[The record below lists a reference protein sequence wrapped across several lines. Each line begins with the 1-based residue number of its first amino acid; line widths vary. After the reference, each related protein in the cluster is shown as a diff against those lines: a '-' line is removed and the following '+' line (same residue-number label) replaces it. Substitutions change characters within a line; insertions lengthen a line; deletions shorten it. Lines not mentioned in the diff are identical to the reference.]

1 MKLTLLTL
9 EIKETKQKDGKEKIL
24 TFQWLTGLTVMLFNA
39 VKFADAGRG
48 GAGTLRTKGFNIQK
62 IKSVCKTKCKDHSH
76 RRFTD
81 RLNPPDTTRLL
92 HRNFRRKVYHSS
104 RYSSSS
110 CIA

>member
-48 GAGTLRTKGFNIQK
+48 GRWYIENKGFQYTEN
-62 IKSVCKTKCKDHSH
+62 
-76 RRFTD
+76 
-81 RLNPPDTTRLL
+81 
-92 HRNFRRKVYHSS
+92 
-104 RYSSSS
+104 
-110 CIA
+110 

>member
-62 IKSVCKTKCKDHSH
+62 IKSVCKTK
-76 RRFTD
+76 
-81 RLNPPDTTRLL
+81 
-92 HRNFRRKVYHSS
+92 
-104 RYSSSS
+104 
-110 CIA
+110 